1 LVSRVW
7 EDCAN
12 FTPTTNTA
20 PTALSAIQA
29 ASQSTFINA
38 QFTPLV
44 ISGNEKN
51 KQITL
56 LTQGKLALTGRNLNG
71 YVNSEGFLL
80 KKPGP
85 TLI

>member
-1 LVSRVW
+1 M
-7 EDCAN
+7 
-12 FTPTTNTA
+12 PTTNIA
-20 PTALSAIQA
+20 PTTLSAIQA

-44 ISGNEKN
+44 ISGNDTN

-71 YVNSEGFLL
+71 SVNSEGLLL